1 MIEIKIWGYG
11 GQGVVTAAQV
21 LAIAA
26 FYDKKYSQAFP
37 MFGVERRG
45 TPVYSFIR
53 INNKPI
59 KLRSQ
64 IYKPDYNIL
73 LDQRLLKNIKHGKL
87 IVNTSKKIK
96 NAYCFNAN
104 DLKFINIAMICTF
117 AKFTNIVSKK
127 SLLKAI
133 KDKFKNN
140 PELIKQNKK
149 ILEKIWK

>member
-11 GQGVVTAAQV
+11 GQGVVTAAQI

-45 TPVYSFIR
+45 TPVYSFVR
-53 INNKPI
+53 IDNKPI

-64 IYKPDYNIL
+64 IHKPNYNIV
-73 LDQRLLKNIKHGKL
+73 LDQRLLKNIKYGKL

-96 NAYCFNAN
+96 NAYCYNA
-104 DLKFINIAMICTF
+104 DSGFVNIAMLGTF
-117 AKFTNIVSKK
+117 ANYTKIISKK
-127 SLLKAI
+127 SLIKAI
-133 KDKFKNN
+133 EDKFKNK
-140 PELIKQNKK
+140 PKLIKQNKK
-149 ILEKIWK
+149 LLEKILK